1 MRSPPWVPRGVRVDQ
16 GSALS
21 RFMELARENLPYLP
35 DRGSSG
41 VFLQNGSRL
50 YLDCGGHPELAS
62 PELANPWDACRYA
75 LAGDRIL
82 AMIADRLAAGERAV
96 EQVVLTR
103 GNVCYSP
110 ASRSTWGSHE
120 SYGHRMAPVGV
131 A

>member
-1 MRSPPWVPRGVRVDQ
+1 MAERLFGLETEYALFRPGPRGVRVGQ

-21 RFMELARENLPYLP
+21 RFMELARENLPHLP

-96 EQVVLTR
+96 EQVVLD
-103 GNVCYSP
+103 
-110 ASRSTWGSHE
+110 SRQ
-120 SYGHRMAPVGV
+120 RVL
-131 A
+131 